1 MSRTDTLTAD
11 GTILI
16 PNAIVFGFQ
25 LTSVI
30 PDPPPTGDLIVLV
43 KDSDG
48 IGDVAT
54 LARMVI
60 NRDGM
65 ATQNISV
72 TFPAGV
78 RVTKG
83 VSITVTANG
92 HTDFLFVCDY
102 S

>member
-1 MSRTDTLTAD
+1 MSRTDILTAD

-16 PNAIVFGFQ
+16 PNAIVFGLQ
-25 LTSVI
+25 LTSVL
-30 PDPPPTGDLIVLV
+30 PDPLPTGSLIVVV

-48 IGDVAT
+48 ITDVST
-54 LARMVI
+54 LARMI
-60 NRDGM
+60 ISQDGM
-65 ATQNISV
+65 QQQNTSL

-83 VSITVTANG
+83 VNISVTANG
-92 HTDFLFVCDY
+92 HDDILFICDY

>member
-16 PNAIVFGFQ
+16 PNAIVFGLQ

-30 PDPPPTGDLIVLV
+30 PDPPPTGNLIVVV

-48 IGDVAT
+48 ISDVST
-54 LARMVI
+54 LARMI
-60 NRDGM
+60 ISQDGM
-65 ATQNISV
+65 QQQNTSL

-83 VSITVTANG
+83 VKISVTANG
-92 HTDFLFVCDY
+92 HDDILFVCDY

>member
-1 MSRTDTLTAD
+1 MSKTDTLTAD

-16 PNAIVFGFQ
+16 PNAIVFGLQ
-25 LTSVI
+25 LTSII
-30 PDPPPTGDLIVLV
+30 PASPPSGDLVVLV

-48 IGDVAT
+48 ITAVST
-54 LARMVI
+54 LARMI
-60 NRDGM
+60 ISRDGM
-65 ATQNISV
+65 ASQNTSV

-83 VSITVTANG
+83 VNITVTANG
-92 HTDFLFVCDY
+92 HDDILFVCDY

>member
-1 MSRTDTLTAD
+1 MSKTDTLTAD

-16 PNAIVFGFQ
+16 PNAIVFGLQ
-25 LTSVI
+25 LTSII
-30 PDPPPTGDLIVLV
+30 PDPAPTGDLIVLV

-48 IGDVAT
+48 ITDVGT
-54 LARMVI
+54 LARMII

-65 ATQNISV
+65 ANQNASV

-83 VSITVTANG
+83 VNITVTANG
-92 HTDFLFVCDY
+92 HDDILFVCDY

>member
-1 MSRTDTLTAD
+1 MSRTDILTGD

-16 PNAIVFGFQ
+16 PNAIVFGLQ
-25 LTSVI
+25 LTSII
-30 PDPPPTGDLIVLV
+30 PNPPPSGDLIVLV

-48 IGDVAT
+48 ITAVGT
-54 LARMVI
+54 LARMI
-60 NRDGM
+60 IGRDGM

-83 VSITVTANG
+83 VNITVTANG
-92 HTDFLFVCDY
+92 HDDILFVCDY

>member
-1 MSRTDTLTAD
+1 MSRTDILTGD

-16 PNAIVFGFQ
+16 PNAIVFGLQ

-30 PDPPPTGDLIVLV
+30 PDHPPTGNLIVVV

-48 IGDVAT
+48 ITDVST
-54 LARMVI
+54 LARMI
-60 NRDGM
+60 ISLDGM
-65 ATQNISV
+65 QQQTTSV

-83 VSITVTANG
+83 VNISVTANG
-92 HTDFLFVCDY
+92 HDDILFICDY